1 MPNRKKELNKGV
13 VASTNAIDKSDNFS
27 KEVKETN
34 KEIKNNAEKELAK
47 DDGKK
52 LGETVSKNEK
62 NATQDSI
69 VTDIEKT
76 AREGYSF
83 NRPDIKDD
91 KKEEDKYN
99 PLDKTESSDKGL
111 DKKIDATN
119 KEVKDSVSN
128 NLDLYNN
135 EVVSELSDYLDD
147 NLSKRKTT
155 SDLKNYLPNFAI
167 SRYLNGD
174 FGDKDSKQAKQTL
187 GFFLLDK
194 IGKGMINASQVARGM
209 TPSEKTAL
217 QTYNEKQMEN
227 ALKRDDEK
235 LSKIQNIDLD
245 NISKNSDE
253 FRNIG
258 ISGIKLG
265 NDSISNA
272 LRQYQDQIDDKTLLA
287 TIKENAD
294 WLEKMSEKDKESM
307 LRLLA
312 LRSGTTNER
321 VLSLIDIQESQ
332 LKAQYASTEAEKEK
346 LKADTLINT
355 IRAKMTP
362 LEAKKFDTEIQILKK
377 ENKYY
382 DANAIAGVASKIGG
396 TAGSIVGAI
405 FGK

>member
-1 MPNRKKELNKGV
+1 MPNKKELNKGI
-13 VASTNAIDKSDNFS
+13 VAGTSAIDKSDNFS

-69 VTDIEKT
+69 VTDVVDT
-76 AREGYSF
+76 AKEGYSF

-111 DKKIDATN
+111 NKKVDTVK
-119 KEVKDSVSN
+119 KETKEFVSDYS
-128 NLDLYNN
+128 NLMN
-135 EVVSELSDYLDD
+135 EVVSDQENYLEDK
-147 NLSKRKTT
+147 LSKRKAT

-167 SRYLNGD
+167 SRYLNDD
-174 FGDKDSKQAKQTL
+174 FGDKKSKQAKQTL

-217 QTYNEKQMEN
+217 QTYNETQMEN

-245 NISKNSDE
+245 SISKNSDE

-258 ISGIKLG
+258 VSGIKLG

-294 WLEKMSEKDKESM
+294 WLENMSEKDKQSM
-307 LRLLA
+307 IRLLA
-312 LRSGTTNER
+312 LRSATTDER
-321 VLSLIDIQESQ
+321 ALSLIDIQESK
-332 LKAQYASTEAEKEK
+332 LKSQYASTEADKKKYE
-346 LKADTLINT
+346 ADALISTL
-355 IRAKMTP
+355 RAKMTP

-382 DANAIAGVASKIGG
+382 DASAIADIASKASSSVGN
-396 TAGSIVGAI
+396 IVGAV